1 MVIKDNPTQTKMVEV
16 FSAITPLKIKTPPP
30 TPINKI
36 NMAKIT
42 FCGSTSIVNGV
53 NIPDRSAA
61 AAIM

>member
-1 MVIKDNPTQTKMVEV
+1 MVMKAKPRQTKMVEV
-16 FSAITPLKIKTPPP
+16 FSAITPLKITIPPP

-36 NMAKIT
+36 NMPKIT
-42 FCGSTSIVNGV
+42 FCGSTPIVNGV